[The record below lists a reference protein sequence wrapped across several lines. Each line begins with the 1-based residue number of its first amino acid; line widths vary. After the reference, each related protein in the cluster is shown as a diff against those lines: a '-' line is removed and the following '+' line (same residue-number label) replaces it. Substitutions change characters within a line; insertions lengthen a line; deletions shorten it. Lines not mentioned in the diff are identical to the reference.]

1 MSQSERDQSLVRFV
15 AEKVIAILT
24 LALLATL
31 LSVPAFAQI
40 YAGVSPVTPK
50 NARALLGKYTEQH
63 LTMWAVTLRNAGAVK
78 VAVSESAVLNVM
90 SAQTPIPARQ
100 ASIFVEGA
108 VKLSAWA
115 IAGRI
120 VQDVSLIGAFIT
132 SSGLVA
138 VPDAVIA
145 GVTGFNSNVPY
156 IASRLRSREIP
167 AMQTF
172 LKFAWFEPVDLD
184 PGATAVGFIFTD
196 RQEKPHYNS
205 FALELPPAATMVLK

>member
-1 MSQSERDQSLVRFV
+1 MMALV
-15 AEKVIAILT
+15 L
-24 LALLATL
+24 LALLFHGA
-31 LSVPAFAQI
+31 AFAQI
-40 YAGVSPVTPK
+40 FAGVSPVTPK
-50 NARALLGKYTEQH
+50 NTRALLGKYSEEH

-90 SAQTPIPARQ
+90 AAQTPIPARQ

-115 IAGRI
+115 IAGRL

-138 VPDAVIA
+138 VPDAIIA

-156 IASRLRSREIP
+156 IASRLKSREIP
-167 AMQTF
+167 ALQNF

-184 PGATAVGFIFTD
+184 PGGSAVAFIFSD
-196 RQEKPHYNS
+196 RRASAPHYNS
-205 FALELPPAATMVLK
+205 FVLALPSEPTMVLK